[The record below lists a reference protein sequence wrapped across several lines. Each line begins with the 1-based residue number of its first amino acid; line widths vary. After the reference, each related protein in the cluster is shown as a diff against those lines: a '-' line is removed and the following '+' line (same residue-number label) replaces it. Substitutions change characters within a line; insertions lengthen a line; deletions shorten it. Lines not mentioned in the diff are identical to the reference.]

1 MEMSYFQKWFVK
13 VVFWGFIIFVE
24 KKISNPI
31 RLLWNCHITGIDT
44 FVLEGSEKG
53 ANSMWNV
60 SNLPWG
66 GTSTN
71 KRLFSQTIYK
81 VNNSIFWIMS
91 SKQIGSKYYTEVTP
105 LLCQMVKI
113 MSRKMWIMYG
123 CSCHQAPHPFPSDTS
138 QTLVTRCRRRV
149 KTQQAP

>member
-1 MEMSYFQKWFVK
+1 MELHMEMSYFQKWFVK
-13 VVFWGFIIFVE
+13 VVFWGFIICW
-24 KKISNPI
+24 KWISNPI
-31 RLLWNCHITGIDT
+31 RLLQNCHITGIDT
-44 FVLEGSEKG
+44 FVLKGSEKR

-66 GTSTN
+66 GTSTI
-71 KRLFSQTIYK
+71 KRFTK
-81 VNNSIFWIMS
+81 WTTA
-91 SKQIGSKYYTEVTP
+91 YTESVPNRMEVNITQSVTP

-123 CSCHQAPHPFPSDTS
+123 RNCQQAAHPFPSDTS